1 MHEIHEFEIDS
12 PELTTS
18 SANRDQVLILTN
30 FLKDKMKILLETLEE
45 IRSDSLSEIQQA
57 SSKQI
62 ISSETEEISIEQLDS
77 SKKRRKDRPSSK
89 PKRIKQGRPQ
99 KPFSKA
105 SKRTQKERIKKFCEH
120 AEKFLGEQ
128 SSLEVTEMFA
138 GYFLVNHKQL
148 LPLLQKALEQGK
160 ISKENISHL
169 VQDLKEQPD
178 LELLLYLKD
187 LHALADNKLWI
198 ICRAAGRSF
207 SLTRLIELRKTTN
220 KEAEEYFQIKK
231 DPKNPVIQCSVERA
245 LLSLFD
251 IEKKEQKK
259 IPNHLQIK
267 VTADG
272 RAFKKGQ
279 FVISLTPLN
288 LRTFLIQSRDS
299 VFQILLA
306 QAKENHEMTRE
317 LCRGPYLQLQ
327 QIAEKGLMYKGQ
339 LIPVKIFFIPGQY
352 FF

>member
-1 MHEIHEFEIDS
+1 
-12 PELTTS
+12 
-18 SANRDQVLILTN
+18 
-30 FLKDKMKILLETLEE
+30 
-45 IRSDSLSEIQQA
+45 
-57 SSKQI
+57 
-62 ISSETEEISIEQLDS
+62 
-77 SKKRRKDRPSSK
+77 
-89 PKRIKQGRPQ
+89 
-99 KPFSKA
+99 
-105 SKRTQKERIKKFCEH
+105 
-120 AEKFLGEQ
+120 
-128 SSLEVTEMFA
+128 
-138 GYFLVNHKQL
+138 
-148 LPLLQKALEQGK
+148 
-160 ISKENISHL
+160 
-169 VQDLKEQPD
+169 
-178 LELLLYLKD
+178 
-187 LHALADNKLWI
+187 
-198 ICRAAGRSF
+198 
-207 SLTRLIELRKTTN
+207 LRKTTN